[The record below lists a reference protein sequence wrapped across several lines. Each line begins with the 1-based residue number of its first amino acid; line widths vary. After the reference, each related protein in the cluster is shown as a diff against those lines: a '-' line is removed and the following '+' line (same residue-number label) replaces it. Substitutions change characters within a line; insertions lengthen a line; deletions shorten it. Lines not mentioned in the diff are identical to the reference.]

1 MSMFRALLITSLS
14 LVSAAGAEAQEPNCA
29 LRTCPGKAPN
39 RHGDANYQFRTT
51 SRVYKDGRDEMFV
64 TCVQNTGDKD
74 MEVNWVI
81 PGPETVVL
89 KGCAVTAPRPHDT
102 RRILDNHKGCL
113 RYGASWKW
121 TKAPFIPHASDAGSI
136 SGEVGDCRS
145 LYVVDAQPVP
155 SQPRNIRI
163 EAERFGS
170 SVYEEF
176 QRTLSRIFYALSVDV
191 NREENVYKTSIKIT
205 ITSAY
210 KDQPEYYSNGFEIR
224 ASEDIGS
231 TEYMASA
238 SGNAQGGEFADG
250 GLIEYTLPIP
260 EKAVQRFLRY
270 RVLSS
275 DDKQVA
281 SFDVPI
287 WIPAPNLNP

>member
-1 MSMFRALLITSLS
+1 MSTFRALLITSLCF
-14 LVSAAGAEAQEPNCA
+14 VSAAAAGAQEPNCA

-39 RHGDANYQFRTT
+39 MHGDANYQFKTT

-74 MEVNWVI
+74 MEVYWVI

-89 KGCAVTAPRPHDT
+89 KGCAVTASRSHDT
-102 RRILDNHKGCL
+102 RRVLDNHKACL

-121 TKAPFIPHASDAGSI
+121 TKSPFIPHADDAGSI
-136 SGEVGDCRS
+136 SSEVGDCRS
-145 LYVVDAQPVP
+145 LYVVGTQHVP
-155 SQPRNIRI
+155 SQPRDIRI

-170 SVYEEF
+170 SVYKEF
-176 QRTLSRIFYALSVDV
+176 QRTLSRIFYALSIDV

-210 KDQPEYYSNGFEIR
+210 KDQPEYYSEGFEIR
-224 ASEDIGS
+224 ASEEIGS
-231 TEYMASA
+231 TEYMASG
-238 SGNAQGGEFADG
+238 SGNAQGGKFVDG
-250 GLIEYTLPIP
+250 GVIEYTLPIP

-287 WIPAPNLNP
+287 WVPASDVNP

>member
-1 MSMFRALLITSLS
+1 MSTLRALLITSLYF
-14 LVSAAGAEAQEPNCA
+14 VSAAGAEAQEPNCA
-29 LRTCPGKAPN
+29 LRVCPGKAPN
-39 RHGDANYQFRTT
+39 PHGDANYQFRTT

-64 TCVQNTGDKD
+64 TCVENTGSKD

-102 RRILDNHKGCL
+102 RQVLDNHKGCL

-121 TKAPFIPHASDAGSI
+121 TKAPFIPHAADAGSI
-136 SGEVGDCRS
+136 AGEVGDCRS
-145 LYVVDAQPVP
+145 LYVVDARQVP
-155 SQPRNIRI
+155 SQPRDMRI

-176 QRTLSRIFYALSVDV
+176 QRTLSRIFYALSIDV
-191 NREENVYKTSIKIT
+191 NQAENVYTTSIKIT
-205 ITSAY
+205 ISSAY
-210 KDQPEYYSNGFEIR
+210 KDQPEYYSKGFEIL
-224 ASEDIGS
+224 ASEEIGS
-231 TEYMASA
+231 SEYVASA
-238 SGNAQGGEFADG
+238 SGNAQGGEFVDG
-250 GLIEYTLPIP
+250 GVIEYTLPIP

-287 WIPAPNLNP
+287 WVPAPNVNP